1 VDSLLDR
8 CGGHHGA
15 HRLRRVLTEYR
26 EPAFTR
32 SALERR
38 FLELV
43 RRSGLPRPA
52 TNRFVAGF
60 EIDMYWAG
68 ERFGVELDTY
78 EFHGGRVAF
87 ERDRLRQEELKLAGI
102 ETVRIT
108 GGRLDREPE
117 AVIERL
123 ASLLSGRRR
132 ELGLQ

>member
-1 VDSLLDR
+1 
-8 CGGHHGA
+8 
-15 HRLRRVLTEYR
+15 
-26 EPAFTR
+26 
-32 SALERR
+32 
-38 FLELV
+38 
-43 RRSGLPRPA
+43 
-52 TNRFVAGF
+52 
-60 EIDMYWAG
+60 MYWAG
-68 ERFGVELDTY
+68 ERFGVELDTH